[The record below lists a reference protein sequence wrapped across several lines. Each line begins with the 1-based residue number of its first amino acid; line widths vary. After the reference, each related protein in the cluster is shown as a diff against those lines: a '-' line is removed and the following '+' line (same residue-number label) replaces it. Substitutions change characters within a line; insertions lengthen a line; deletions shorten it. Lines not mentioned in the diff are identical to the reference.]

1 MSTMIFE
8 VYDALKEA
16 GTSEEKAT
24 AAAKAVADYEGR
36 FGKIETELEV
46 IKTELKLIKWASGI
60 MLAGVVSLVIKAF
73 IAN

>member
-24 AAAKAVADYEGR
+24 AAAKAVADYEGC
-36 FGKIETELEV
+36 FKKI
-46 IKTELKLIKWASGI
+46 KLCWK
-60 MLAGVVSLVIKAF
+60 LLRL
-73 IAN
+73 N